1 VLQKTM
7 GTILENGEYAP
18 STPSGG
24 FGKDAL
30 NELLIQASWSDGV
43 LLAGELGR
51 NAETAILLE
60 QFATKYQGQLT
71 VTRDA
76 VDYFYIQPEQLA
88 NRADTAVVQSLSQ
101 LQKFGT
107 ALRFDTPF
115 LLSMGLMLLVDALH
129 RFTTQYPVTIVT
141 KELDHIVVAQGGRV
155 SSTRLETDEDLWR
168 VATAAKTAVF
178 WLQSPQKPFEA
189 MTASL
194 VA

>member
-1 VLQKTM
+1 
-7 GTILENGEYAP
+7 
-18 STPSGG
+18 
-24 FGKDAL
+24 
-30 NELLIQASWSDGV
+30 
-43 LLAGELGR
+43 
-51 NAETAILLE
+51 
-60 QFATKYQGQLT
+60 
-71 VTRDA
+71 
-76 VDYFYIQPEQLA
+76 
-88 NRADTAVVQSLSQ
+88 VQSLSQ

-129 RFTTQYPVTIVT
+129 RFTTQYPVTVVT
-141 KELDHIVVAQGGRV
+141 KELDHIVVASRGRV